1 MKTMDYRTDLPALLL
16 TDVNPRW
23 SAEEIQERI
32 TATRILLQSMREIG
46 HPATSIYIETEELP
60 ESLFG
65 YHPSEVIVFNLC
77 DEVPGIP
84 RSCALAARKLEEC
97 GFTFTGADSRALV
110 LGQDKRQ
117 ILRLLYKH
125 GIHVPQWEEYTSS
138 DNVTW
143 EMFPAI
149 VKPAFEHC
157 SYGITRE
164 SVVQTHAELVARI
177 RYVLDEFQQ
186 PALVEDFIDG
196 REFHVGVV
204 GNDPPTVLPP
214 AEIDYSTFADIC
226 DRLCTYESNFDKTSL
241 AYRVTAPKLPV
252 ELSDRQ
258 LSLMNAMALRAYQI
272 TGCRDYARM
281 DIRLRDGVFYILDVN
296 HNPDIGP
303 ETSIVLGAERT
314 GLSYGQLGSLLVNL
328 AAQRWNYCIFD

>member
-1 MKTMDYRTDLPALLL
+1 MKTMDCRTDLPVLLL

-23 SAEEIQERI
+23 LPEEIQERMA
-32 TATRILLQSMREIG
+32 ATRILLQSMREVG
-46 HPATSIYIETEELP
+46 HPATSIYMETEDLP

-65 YHPSEVIVFNLC
+65 YRPSEVIVFNLC

-84 RSCALAARKLEEC
+84 RSCALAALKLEEC
-97 GFTFTGADSRALV
+97 GFTFTGSDSRALV

-125 GIHVPQWEEYTSS
+125 GVNVPKWEEYTSP

-143 EMFPAI
+143 KTFPAI

-157 SYGITRE
+157 SYGIARE
-164 SVVQTHAELVARI
+164 SVVQTHPELAARI
-177 RYVLDEFQQ
+177 QYVLDEFQQ

-196 REFHVGVV
+196 REFHVGVI

-214 AEIDYSTFADIC
+214 AEIDYSAFADIH
-226 DRLCTYESNFDKTSL
+226 DRLCTYESNYDKTSL
-241 AYRVTAPKLPV
+241 AYQVTTPKLPV
-252 ELSDRQ
+252 ELSDEQ
-258 LSLMNAMALRAYQI
+258 LSLMDAMVLRAYQI

-281 DIRLRDGVFYILDVN
+281 DIRLCAGVFYILDVN

-303 ETSIVLGAERT
+303 QTSIVLGAERV
-314 GLSYGQLGSLLVNL
+314 GLSYGQFGSFLVNL
-328 AAQRWNYCIFD
+328 AAQRQ